1 MEDYLV
7 RAIAKKA
14 GVRGIVCVTTNLAN
28 NVAHR
33 HETSPTVTAV
43 LGRAL
48 TGGALMGAL
57 LKVQHRVALKLEG
70 TGPIEKVIVEANSY
84 GKVRGYPGVPNVDLP
99 LKNGRYD
106 ITGATG
112 RAGLLTV
119 VRDLGLPELAES
131 VTPLATGETDTDL
144 NAYFNQ
150 SEQIPTVVAIGIDVN
165 EDGETPALSKGKVA
179 VAGGILIQAIPP
191 YDENIIV
198 QMADRILE
206 LPPIEELL
214 TSGKTPEEIMAL
226 LFAGMEYDLLEKRPI
241 QFHCDCS
248 RERSEKALITLGRE
262 EIEALLENEGQAVI
276 DCHFCHE
283 RYVFDEIDLELIL
296 EEIE

>member
-7 RAIAKKA
+7 RAMAKEA
-14 GVRGIVCVTTNLAN
+14 GVRGIVCTTANLVN
-28 NVAHR
+28 HVAGR
-33 HETSPTVTAV
+33 HETSPTITAV

-57 LKVQHRVALKLEG
+57 LKVQNRVALKSEG
-70 TGPIEKVIVEANSY
+70 TGPVQKVIVEADSY
-84 GKVRGYPGVPNVDLP
+84 GKVRGYPGVPDVDLP
-99 LKNGRYD
+99 LQNGRYD
-106 ITGATG
+106 VTGAIG

-119 VRDLGLPELAES
+119 IRDVGLPKLAES

-150 SEQIPTVVAIGIDVN
+150 SEQIPTVVAIGINQD
-165 EDGETPALSKGKVA
+165 EAGKTA
-179 VAGGILIQAIPP
+179 VAGGILLQAIPP

-214 TSGKTPEEIMAL
+214 QSGKTPEAIMAL
-226 LFAGMEYDLLEKRPI
+226 LFEGMEYNLLEKRPI
-241 QFHCDCS
+241 KFQCDCS
-248 RERSEKALITLGRE
+248 RERSEQALITLGKE
-262 EIEALLENEGQAVI
+262 EIKSLLQNEGQAVI

-283 RYVFDEIDLELIL
+283 TYVFDAFDLELIL
-296 EEIE
+296 EELD